1 MPSWTSNNDD
11 KMSSWRDQLS
21 PRNLSFRGFRRASE
35 SVAKSTSSTSK
46 DFTMLHYPDRPTRRI
61 TEADIPSDEE
71 CKKSLINMRKASFV
85 EQIHRRHEIQH
96 HKPLS
101 PVREPAQEELSPLRP
116 PQHELSRIAQPQPQ
130 TPTEQ
135 PRTIQPQIEQ
145 PRIIQ
150 APSEQPRLEHP
161 RAQQPSRLTF
171 GPFNG
176 QFRSAFGPLT
186 PAEEEPCPLEKV
198 DTVESSA
205 TAKPQDSPQVPQPSV
220 AIRKSL
226 LVVDDLNIAREPSPS
241 AVISEAKTIKLE
253 RVDNHVTPGVSP
265 IASPR
270 PSDASAS
277 GWPRRKQSV
286 QMVAIRRSSQDS
298 QKRKQSVHTVVVRR
312 PSKPTADALN
322 SHPVHASSTQVH
334 VRQDSVSDPMCRVCH
349 NGIAETSGTCSSC
362 ENDSITAT
370 PVEISPNFSRLH
382 HKPTVKKYNRPP
394 PLIPQ
399 SLDGIAKLH
408 RPSPSLTSDPE
419 ANSLSPPASP
429 TSHCSSPAETVKT
442 VATGPSVPPTPMS
455 ALSTPEVFKRFQEE
469 VESRAKADDS
479 PSFDDPWM
487 IKSKT
492 PEAADVYEDDWADYY
507 FDEQNFSDDKVTN
520 GPAPGANFVPSP
532 VNPGPGWI

>member
-1 MPSWTSNNDD
+1 
-11 KMSSWRDQLS
+11 
-21 PRNLSFRGFRRASE
+21 
-35 SVAKSTSSTSK
+35 
-46 DFTMLHYPDRPTRRI
+46 MLHYPDHPARRI

-85 EQIHRRHEIQH
+85 EQIHRRHDIQH
-96 HKPLS
+96 QKQLS
-101 PVREPAQEELSPLRP
+101 PVREPAQEEPVALRP
-116 PQHELSRIAQPQPQ
+116 PQHELPRIVQPQPQPQ
-130 TPTEQ
+130 TTEQ
-135 PRTIQPQIEQ
+135 SQTVQRQIERPQTIQTP
-145 PRIIQ
+145 
-150 APSEQPRLEHP
+150 AEQPRLEHP

-198 DTVESSA
+198 DTVESEA
-205 TAKPQDSPQVPQPSV
+205 TATPQDLLQVPEPTV
-220 AIRKSL
+220 DIRKSIL
-226 LVVDDLNIAREPSPS
+226 AVDDLNLAREPSPS
-241 AVISEAKTIKLE
+241 AVISEAKTIRLE
-253 RVDNHVTPGVSP
+253 RVDNHSTPSVSP
-265 IASPR
+265 ISSPR

-312 PSKPTADALN
+312 PSKPIADALN

-349 NGIAETSGTCSSC
+349 NGIAEKSGTCSSC
-362 ENDSITAT
+362 DNDSITST
-370 PVEISPNFSRLH
+370 PVEISPNFSQPH
-382 HKPTVKKYNRPP
+382 HKPTIKKYNRPP

-408 RPSPSLTSDPE
+408 RPSPSLTSNPE

-455 ALSTPEVFKRFQEE
+455 ALSTPEVFKRFQED
-469 VESRAKADDS
+469 VESRANADNS
-479 PSFDDPWM
+479 PAFDDPWM

-492 PEAADVYEDDWADYY
+492 PEDDVYEDDWADYY
-507 FDEQNFSDDKVTN
+507 FDEQNFSSTEASSM
-520 GPAPGANFVPSP
+520 PAPVVDFVPSP

>member
-1 MPSWTSNNDD
+1 
-11 KMSSWRDQLS
+11 
-21 PRNLSFRGFRRASE
+21 
-35 SVAKSTSSTSK
+35 
-46 DFTMLHYPDRPTRRI
+46 
-61 TEADIPSDEE
+61 
-71 CKKSLINMRKASFV
+71 
-85 EQIHRRHEIQH
+85 
-96 HKPLS
+96 
-101 PVREPAQEELSPLRP
+101 
-116 PQHELSRIAQPQPQ
+116 
-130 TPTEQ
+130 
-135 PRTIQPQIEQ
+135 
-145 PRIIQ
+145 
-150 APSEQPRLEHP
+150 
-161 RAQQPSRLTF
+161 
-171 GPFNG
+171 
-176 QFRSAFGPLT
+176 
-186 PAEEEPCPLEKV
+186 LEKV
-198 DTVESSA
+198 DTIETTAIA
-205 TAKPQDSPQVPQPSV
+205 TPQNSLKVPEPSV
-220 AIRKSL
+220 DIRKSL
-226 LVVDDLNIAREPSPS
+226 LAVDYLNIAREPSPS

-253 RVDNHVTPGVSP
+253 RVDNHATPGVSP
-265 IASPR
+265 ISSPR

-349 NGIAETSGTCSSC
+349 NGIAEKSGTCSSC

-370 PVEISPNFSRLH
+370 PVDISPNFSRLY
-382 HKPTVKKYNRPP
+382 HKPTIKKYNRPP

-408 RPSPSLTSDPE
+408 RPSASLTSDPE
-419 ANSLSPPASP
+419 ASSLSPPASP

-479 PSFDDPWM
+479 PAFDDPWM

-492 PEAADVYEDDWADYY
+492 PEADVYEDDWADYY
-507 FDEQNFSDDKVTN
+507 FDEQNFNDDKVTN
-520 GPAPGANFVPSP
+520 TPVPDVNFVPSP

>member
-35 SVAKSTSSTSK
+35 SVAKTTSSTSK
-46 DFTMLHYPDRPTRRI
+46 DFAMLHYPDRPARRI

-96 HKPLS
+96 QKQLS
-101 PVREPAQEELSPLRP
+101 PVPEPAQEELSALRP
-116 PQHELSRIAQPQPQ
+116 PQHE
-130 TPTEQ
+130 
-135 PRTIQPQIEQ
+135 Q
-145 PRIIQ
+145 PRIVQ
-150 APSEQPRLEHP
+150 APAEQSRLEHP
-161 RAQQPSRLTF
+161 RAQQPLRLTF

-198 DTVESSA
+198 DTVGSTA
-205 TAKPQDSPQVPQPSV
+205 TATPQDSLPVAERSV
-220 AIRKSL
+220 GIRKSL
-226 LVVDDLNIAREPSPS
+226 LIVDDLNIAREPSHS

-253 RVDNHVTPGVSP
+253 RVDNHATPGVSP
-265 IASPR
+265 ISSPR

-349 NGIAETSGTCSSC
+349 DGIAETSGTCSSC

-408 RPSPSLTSDPE
+408 RPSASLTSDPE

-492 PEAADVYEDDWADYY
+492 PEDDVYEDDWADYY
-507 FDEQNFSDDKVTN
+507 FDEQNFNDDKVTN

>member
-1 MPSWTSNNDD
+1 MPSWTSSNDD

-35 SVAKSTSSTSK
+35 SVAKTTSSTSK
-46 DFTMLHYPDRPTRRI
+46 DFTMLHYPDRPARRI

-96 HKPLS
+96 QKQLS
-101 PVREPAQEELSPLRP
+101 PVREPTQEELPALRP
-116 PQHELSRIAQPQPQ
+116 PQHELPRIVQPQPQ
-130 TPTEQ
+130 PPTEQ
-135 PRTIQPQIEQ
+135 PRAIQPQIKQ
-145 PRIIQ
+145 
-150 APSEQPRLEHP
+150 P
-161 RAQQPSRLTF
+161 RAQQPLRLTF

-198 DTVESSA
+198 DTIGSTA
-205 TAKPQDSPQVPQPSV
+205 TATPQDSLQVPEPSV
-220 AIRKSL
+220 DIRKSL
-226 LVVDDLNIAREPSPS
+226 LVVDDLKIAREPSPS

-253 RVDNHVTPGVSP
+253 RVDNHATPGVSP
-265 IASPR
+265 ISSPR

-298 QKRKQSVHTVVVRR
+298 QKRKQSAHTVVVRR

-322 SHPVHASSTQVH
+322 SHPVHAPSTQVH

-362 ENDSITAT
+362 ENDAITAT

-382 HKPTVKKYNRPP
+382 HKPTIKKYNRPP

-408 RPSPSLTSDPE
+408 RPSASLTSDPE

-479 PSFDDPWM
+479 PAFDDPWM
-487 IKSKT
+487 IKSMT
-492 PEAADVYEDDWADYY
+492 PEADVYEEDWADYY
-507 FDEQNFSDDKVTN
+507 FDEQNFNDDKVTN